1 MFNAHPLLLLV
12 PLLFLQSRD
21 REGADVPRFEVAAL
35 KAHQAISSE
44 RRDNESIDSV
54 PGRLTIRNAS
64 LSSCLKW
71 AYEIRDY
78 QISGPAWLQTEKYD
92 VDAKASGPA
101 PLKQLRAMLQTLL
114 AERLNLTVHRE
125 ARDLPEYALV
135 AVKSGPKLHKA
146 DADGNTSINV
156 NNGSFVFHH
165 ISMPEFAANLSTF
178 TQVDRPVLDRT
189 GIDGVFDFS
198 MQFGA
203 TADEMKRAF
212 IAGDGPS
219 IFTVIQEQLG
229 LRLEAQKGPIEMLII
244 DHAEKTPLDN

>member
-1 MFNAHPLLLLV
+1 MFNTRPLLGLLV
-12 PLLFLQSRD
+12 LPLLYAQPT
-21 REGADVPRFEVAAL
+21 AFEVASL
-35 KAHQAISSE
+35 KVHPDTASE
-44 RRDNESIDSV
+44 RRNNESIDTV

-71 AYEIRDY
+71 AYEVRDY
-78 QISGPAWLQTEKYD
+78 QISGPSWLQTEKYD
-92 VDAKASGPA
+92 VDAKASDAA
-101 PLKQLRAMLQTLL
+101 PLKQLRVMLQTLL
-114 AERLNLTVHRE
+114 ADRLCLAVHHE
-125 ARDLPEYALV
+125 TRDLPEYALV
-135 AVKSGPKLHKA
+135 VTKSGPKLHKA

-156 NNGSFVFHH
+156 NNGSFVYHH

-178 TQVDRPVLDRT
+178 AQVDHPVLDRT
-189 GIDGVFDFS
+189 GIDGVFDFT

-229 LRLEAQKGPIEMLII
+229 LRLEAQKGPVEMLVI
-244 DHAEKTPLDN
+244 DHAEKTPLDD